1 MKDSVELRR
10 KSSIFVQISNILF
23 FTAIVLATLL
33 VSVNAFAQVAFK
45 DKPECE
51 AHYNACSVTLY
62 QYVLRAQEAEEKLW
76 EVFCDTDV
84 AWRDDS
90 GLWKPVSNRGTPVV
104 LLPAQY
110 LGAKVEVYGPTGKKV
125 ADGIDRGGLANE
137 DRAHFDITTKDL
149 PFESRV
155 VITRGE
161 TVECR
166 YVLDPSKRYE

>member
-1 MKDSVELRR
+1 MRIVRNK
-10 KSSIFVQISNILF
+10 ILNE
-23 FTAIVLATLL
+23 TLL
-33 VSVNAFAQVAFK
+33 GMGLACLVVFAFSIGDAFAQVTFK

-51 AHYNACSVTLY
+51 AHYNACSTTLY
-62 QYVLRAQEAEEKLW
+62 QYVLRAQEAEESLW
-76 EVFCDTDV
+76 KAICDTTV
-84 AWRDDS
+84 RWQDDS
-90 GLWKPVSNRGTPVV
+90 GLWKPVSNRGKPVL
-104 LLPAQY
+104 LLPADY
-110 LGAKVEVYGPTGKKV
+110 LGAKVEILGPTGKKV

-137 DRAHFDITTKDL
+137 DRAHFDVTSKDL